1 MNFVYEMPAEML
13 KECDQPG
20 KVERFEYDTFTYDEE
35 NKSMHKGAWVY
46 LPYVYDDAKSYNVL
60 YLLHG
65 GNVSEDWWFK
75 MFPETVTIL
84 DNMIAKGICD
94 PCIIVTPTYYR
105 GTEVDR
111 QADFITE
118 HFNIELRRD
127 LIPAVEKHYATFSRE
142 ELKKLDA
149 SNSQISQAS
158 TSGTQATQVSDAQ
171 SLTPWPENV
180 KANDAL
186 VSLLTKTR
194 DHRAFA
200 GLSLGSMT
208 TYRAAF
214 YNNFNLFAWYGPFS
228 GCCGPFGDHDKEVKR
243 ILETLK
249 TGEAQGLPLRYMFC
263 GNGDKDIAFAEHTDI
278 MGKVLPQC
286 PQIKPGENY
295 DFYVIPGGVHDMK
308 AWQLHLYHALQVFFR

>member
-1 MNFVYEMPAEML
+1 MNYVYEMPAEML
-13 KECDQPG
+13 KECKKPG
-20 KVERFEYDTFTYDEE
+20 KVERFEYDTYTYEE
-35 NKSMHKGAWVY
+35 NNQPMHKGAWVY
-46 LPYVYDDAKSYNVL
+46 LPHDYDETKPYNVL

-65 GNVSEDWWFK
+65 GNVTEDWWFK
-75 MFPETVTIL
+75 MFPDTVTIL
-84 DNMIAKGICD
+84 DNMIADGICE

-105 GTEVDR
+105 GDETVDR
-111 QADFITE
+111 QADYVTE

-127 LIPAVEKHYATFSRE
+127 LIPAIEKHYGTYSRE
-142 ELKKLDA
+142 ALSKLP
-149 SNSQISQAS
+149 AS
-158 TSGTQATQVSDAQ
+158 TLENAAVYDADKTAAADKELL
-171 SLTPWPENV
+171 SVLT
-180 KANDAL
+180 A
-186 VSLLTKTR
+186 TR

-214 YNNFNLFAWYGPFS
+214 YNNFALFAWYGPFS

-249 TGEAQGLPLRYMFC
+249 NGEEQGLPLKYMFC
-263 GNGDKDIAFAEHTDI
+263 GNGDKDIAYAEHTDI

-295 DFYVIPGGVHDMK
+295 DFYVIPGGVHD
-308 AWQLHLYHALQVFFR
+308 LQVFFK